1 MLLSIIKEVIGIG
14 AGWLERRQK
23 RADVK
28 LEAETKVTVA
38 RAEAEVA
45 RLGKA
50 QDAEIA
56 WDNETASQMDRTWKD
71 EYWTLLLSFPL
82 VLSFLGEWGRQRAM
96 EGFVAI
102 QSVPDWYMY
111 SLGLAIASSFG
122 YRALLNRF
130 SSRSI
135 K

>member
-1 MLLSIIKEVIGIG
+1 MIVFEIFKSLLGVG
-14 AGWLERRQK
+14 AGWLERKQK
-23 RADVK
+23 RQEVK
-28 LEAETKVTVA
+28 LEADTKVMVA

-45 RLGKA
+45 RLTKA

-71 EYWTLLLSFPL
+71 EYWTILLSFPL
-82 VLSFLGEWGRQRAM
+82 ILSFLGSWGRDRAT
-96 EGFVAI
+96 EGFIAI
-102 QSVPDWYMY
+102 QSVPEWYMY

-130 SSRSI
+130 SSRR
-135 K
+135 

>member
-1 MLLSIIKEVIGIG
+1 MIFALIKEVLGIG
-14 AGWLERRQK
+14 AGWLERKQK
-23 RADVK
+23 RQEVK
-28 LEAETKVTVA
+28 LEADTKVMVA

-45 RLGKA
+45 RLNRA

-71 EYWTLLLSFPL
+71 EYWTILLSFPL
-82 VLSFLGEWGRQRAM
+82 ILSFLGSWGRDRAT
-96 EGFVAI
+96 EGFIAI
-102 QSVPDWYMY
+102 QSVPEWYMY

-130 SSRSI
+130 SSRR
-135 K
+135 

>member
-1 MLLSIIKEVIGIG
+1 MIFALIKELIGVG
-14 AGWLERRQK
+14 AGALERRQ
-23 RADVK
+23 RRQEVK
-28 LEAETKVTVA
+28 LEAETKVTIA

-71 EYWTLLLSFPL
+71 EYWTLLLSGPL
-82 VLSFLGEWGRQRAM
+82 LLSFFGEWGRERAV
-96 EGFVAI
+96 EGFAAI
-102 QSVPDWYMY
+102 QTVPEWYMY
-111 SLGLAIASSFG
+111 SIGLAIASSFG
-122 YRALLNRF
+122 YRALINKFAAR
-130 SSRSI
+130 